1 MIQAL
6 FQSAKVTSRSRLVT
20 YNNHSIRTMSK
31 TSVPSSLQGAPIKSL
46 VPIGQ
51 CQFNDEPIQVPLI
64 ERTRVS
70 PTSSVLRFGLP
81 DATKP
86 LNLSTCACILATA
99 DIGGESV
106 TRPYTPI
113 STNAHVGYFD
123 MLIKDYG
130 EGAKMSRHMHEIAPG
145 DKIAFKHI
153 KGNVKMQA
161 PFPYKKIAMLVG
173 GTGITPFIQA
183 LHAMLGET
191 DGSGPVVTVLYGS
204 RVQEDIL
211 GDALLQEWAKNY
223 PEKFTLVNV
232 LSHEPE
238 DSTWKGVRGHPNKA
252 LIEEHF
258 PNPDE
263 KDIQIFI
270 CGPPPMYNAL
280 SGPREE
286 KELGGL
292 LKEMGYSAEQ
302 VYKF

>member
-1 MIQAL
+1 MC
-6 FQSAKVTSRSRLVT
+6 K
-20 YNNHSIRTMSK
+20 MSL
-31 TSVPSSLQGAPIKSL
+31 PSSLQGAPIKSL

-81 DATKP
+81 DGTKP

-113 STNAHVGYFD
+113 STNVDVGYFD

-153 KGNVKMQA
+153 KFNVKMQA

-238 DSTWKGVRGHPNKA
+238 DSTWKGVRGYPNKA

-258 PNPDE
+258 PKPDE
-263 KDIQIFI
+263 MDIQIFI

-280 SGPREE
+280 SGPRED